1 MTDETPHIDCD
12 EALER
17 LYEYLD
23 GELTPDVEAAVRRH
37 LVVCA
42 PCLRIYDFERAFLRF
57 LEARTRAADAPPELR
72 RQLLERLLFDEN
84 QLHGE

>member
-1 MTDETPHIDCD
+1 MSDDGPRVDCD
-12 EALER
+12 EALDR

-23 GELTPDVEAAVRRH
+23 GELTPAVEAAVRRH
-37 LVVCA
+37 LTACA

-57 LEARTRAADAPPELR
+57 LDARAQAAEAPPELR
-72 RQLLERLLFDEN
+72 RRVLERLLFDET